1 MSPSNKLL
9 VLNSGS
15 SSLKFKLYQVA
26 SGGGLSSIASG
37 LCERIGDISKS
48 SIKATVTDG
57 TSNSNPP
64 HPTVSRTPFPDHTT
78 ALKVVSDYLK
88 DRFDAEFTSDVRAVG
103 HRVVHGLTISKSV
116 LINDQV
122 RKTIED
128 ASSLAPIHNPP
139 NLQGIAAATKIF
151 PAAAQVAVF
160 DTAFHQT
167 MTPDAFMYALPYDLY
182 TDRHVRRYGFHGTSY
197 KYLTERTAVALNKHP
212 SEVNAILCHLGAGSS
227 MCAVQGGL
235 SVDTTMGMTPL
246 EGLVMGSRCGDVD
259 PALPLW
265 LQNAAGMTADE
276 VDTLLNKKSGFLGL
290 AGNVDLRS
298 VMENAHHGDEKA
310 DLAVSVFIRRVRKYL
325 GAYWMHLNGDVDAI
339 VFSAGIGENSPE
351 LRKRICGGMRWAGVD
366 IDESKNEKAIGS
378 TDTVEIQS
386 EVSKVKVLVIPTDE
400 ELSIA
405 EQTLEVVK
413 AQEKATAAAA

>member
-1 MSPSNKLL
+1 MSNKLL

-26 SGGGLSSIASG
+26 VGGNLTSLASG

-48 SIKATVTDG
+48 SIKAVVTDR
-57 TSNSNPP
+57 TSVSSPL
-64 HPTVSRTPFPDHTT
+64 HPSVTRTPFPDHTI
-78 ALKVVSDYLK
+78 ALKVVSDFLK
-88 DRFDAEFTSDVRAVG
+88 DRFHPEFVADVCAVG
-103 HRVVHGLTISKSV
+103 HRVVHGLTISESV
-116 LINDQV
+116 LITDQV

-139 NLQGIAAATKIF
+139 NLQGITAATKIF

-167 MTPDAFMYALPYDLY
+167 MTPDAYMYALPYELY
-182 TDRHVRRYGFHGTSY
+182 TDRNVRRYGFHGTSY
-197 KYLTERTAVALNKHP
+197 RFLTQRTAAALDKHP
-212 SEVNAILCHLGAGSS
+212 SQVNAIICHLGAGSS
-227 MCAVQGGL
+227 MCAVQGGI
-235 SVDTTMGMTPL
+235 SMDTTMGMTPL

-265 LQNAAGMTADE
+265 LQNAAGMTAEE

-298 VMENAHHGDEKA
+298 VMESARHGDIRA
-310 DLAVSVFIRRVRKYL
+310 DLAVSVFVRRVRKYL
-325 GAYWMHLNGDVDAI
+325 GAYFMHLNGDVDAV

-351 LRKRICGGMRWAGVD
+351 LRGRICSGMRFLGVD
-366 IDESKNEKAIGS
+366 IDENKNKQAVGIKN
-378 TDTVEIQS
+378 TTVEIQS
-386 EVSKVKVLVIPTDE
+386 NVSKVKVLVIPTDE

-405 EQTLEVVK
+405 EQTLEVIK
-413 AQEKATAAAA
+413 SARGGDTKF